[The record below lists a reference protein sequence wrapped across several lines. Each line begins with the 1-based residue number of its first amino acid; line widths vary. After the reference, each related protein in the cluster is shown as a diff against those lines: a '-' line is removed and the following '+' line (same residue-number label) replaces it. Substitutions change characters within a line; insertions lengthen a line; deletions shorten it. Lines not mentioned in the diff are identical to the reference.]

1 VVQETNW
8 IESLPLQSHHI
19 MERLTRRGHEVRVI
33 DFEAR
38 WRREGQSNPFTS
50 HLFSNVQRTDPTSSV
65 CLIRPGM
72 LRVPGLGRLSSI
84 PSQFKVIFEQIAQ
97 WCDVVVLYSVPTN
110 GVMTLLLSKL
120 IDKPVLF
127 HSFDV
132 LHRMTGNSFL
142 LSPTWA
148 FERFVYPRVSKVVVI
163 SPSLKRYME
172 TIGVSS
178 SDIVMLPPAV
188 NTTMF
193 NPGNSGDRFRGE
205 QGISDDDK
213 IVLFSGWLYEFSGL
227 DTILRDLSC
236 MVDDFPNMKLVIC
249 GDGPLLPKLQAMQK
263 KFELEDQV
271 KILGRRP
278 YGQMPTIIASA
289 DVCINPYLPDIRSK
303 FAFPSKIAEYMA
315 SGKAVISTD
324 LPGTSSM
331 LGSKSGVLLV
341 TSSDF
346 MGALKKVLAND
357 EWRETSGR
365 DCRRFCEEHFSL
377 DAVVSTFESILM
389 ELVRNRRSSTFLTEN
404 RHIDRTEE
412 AILAN

>member
-1 VVQETNW
+1 
-8 IESLPLQSHHI
+8 
-19 MERLTRRGHEVRVI
+19 
-33 DFEAR
+33 
-38 WRREGQSNPFTS
+38 
-50 HLFSNVQRTDPTSSV
+50 
-65 CLIRPGM
+65 
-72 LRVPGLGRLSSI
+72 
-84 PSQFKVIFEQIAQ
+84 
-97 WCDVVVLYSVPTN
+97 
-110 GVMTLLLSKL
+110 
-120 IDKPVLF
+120 
-127 HSFDV
+127 
-132 LHRMTGNSFL
+132 
-142 LSPTWA
+142 
-148 FERFVYPRVSKVVVI
+148 
-163 SPSLKRYME
+163 
-172 TIGVSS
+172 
-178 SDIVMLPPAV
+178 
-188 NTTMF
+188 
-193 NPGNSGDRFRGE
+193 
-205 QGISDDDK
+205 
-213 IVLFSGWLYEFSGL
+213 
-227 DTILRDLSC
+227 

-331 LGSKSGVLLV
+331 LGWKSGVLLV

-357 EWRETSGR
+357 ECRETSGR
-365 DCRRFCEEHFSL
+365 VRRRFCEEHFSL

>member
-1 VVQETNW
+1 M
-8 IESLPLQSHHI
+8 ES
-19 MERLTRRGHEVRVI
+19 LTRRGHEVRVI

-50 HLFSNVQRTDPTSSV
+50 RVFSNVQRTDPTSSV

-72 LRVPGLGRLSSI
+72 LKVPGLGRLSSV

-120 IDKPVLF
+120 IDKPVIF
-127 HSFDV
+127 HSFDI
-132 LHRMTGNSFL
+132 LHRMTGNPLL

-148 FERFVYPRVSKVVVI
+148 FERFVYPRASKVVVI

-172 TIGVSS
+172 TIGVPS
-178 SDIVMLPPAV
+178 SDIVLLPPAV

-193 NPGNSGDRFRGE
+193 NPGNSGDRFRE
-205 QGISDDDK
+205 ELGISDDDK
-213 IVLFSGWLYEFSGL
+213 IVLFSGWLYDFSGL
-227 DTILRDLSC
+227 DTMLQDLSG
-236 MVDDFPNMKLVIC
+236 MVDDFPDMKLVIC
-249 GDGPLLPKLQAMQK
+249 GDGPLLPKLRTMQTK
-263 KFELEDQV
+263 LDLEHQV

-289 DVCINPYLPDIRSK
+289 DICINPYLPDIRSK

-331 LGSKSGVLLV
+331 LGSNSGVLLV
-341 TSSDF
+341 PPSEF
-346 MGALKKVLAND
+346 MDSLRKTIAND
-357 EWRETSGR
+357 EWRKASGE

-377 DAVVSTFESILM
+377 DAVVSRFESILT
-389 ELVRNRRSSTFLTEN
+389 ELVRDRRRFPALPSMNRRIV
-404 RHIDRTEE
+404 RREE